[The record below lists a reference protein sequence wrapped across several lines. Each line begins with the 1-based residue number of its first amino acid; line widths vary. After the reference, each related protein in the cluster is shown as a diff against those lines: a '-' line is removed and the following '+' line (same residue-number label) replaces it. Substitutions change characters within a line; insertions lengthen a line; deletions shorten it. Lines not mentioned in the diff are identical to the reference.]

1 MVDHFDGD
9 APGDGFS
16 ERSGDIAVERGPG
29 FLIDLGFKR
38 GFERFVGI
46 VGP

>member
-1 MVDHFDGD
+1 MVNYFDGD
-9 APGDGFS
+9 APGDRFS
-16 ERSGDIAVERGPG
+16 ERSRDIAVERGPG
-29 FLIDLGFKR
+29 FLIDLGFER